1 MFEKYKQLSGKVKIL
16 KSLKARLFVI
26 ILLAGVIPSVGMRYA
41 ILQSYEDRAVTVRIA
56 DVQNQFKILANHL
69 ITGIFWI
76 LRRRWSIR
84 NWISFPIFTMAG
96 S

>member
-41 ILQSYEDRAVTVRIA
+41 IWP
-56 DVQNQFKILANHL
+56 
-69 ITGIFWI
+69 IT
-76 LRRRWSIR
+76 
-84 NWISFPIFTMAG
+84 
-96 S
+96 